1 MAKWKIFL
9 AIVCSFL
16 AGGLILLAVLVY
28 IPRTTELEYNMRGF
42 VISADGEI
50 LEEFTMRAAGEE
62 YDFILDRPNGKV
74 SFVGNTPERV
84 AKDTLYLDI
93 DWSSSTILKGTTP
106 GLFTKDFTIPHRPV
120 IVGDVLSCSSATEKM
135 EREYGIFDSQ
145 RGIFYLYADALAE
158 DIFIIGITDPDT
170 DPLVVLKSYQSVE
183 DHLQSLGLL
192 PSTEN

>member
-1 MAKWKIFL
+1 MTKWKFFISLLCAF
-9 AIVCSFL
+9 V
-16 AGGLILLAVLVY
+16 AGALILLAVLVY
-28 IPRTTELEYNMRGF
+28 FPRTTELEYHMRGF

-93 DWSSSTILKGTTP
+93 DWSSSTILKDTTP
-106 GLFTKDFTIPHRPV
+106 GLFTRDFTIPHRPV
-120 IVGDVLSCSSATEKM
+120 IVGDILYASSATGMM

-145 RGIFYLYADALAE
+145 RGVFYMHADTLA
-158 DIFIIGITDPDT
+158 DDVFIIGITDPDT
-170 DPLVVLKSYQSVE
+170 DPLIVLEAFQSVE
-183 DHLQSLGLL
+183 ASLQRLGLL
-192 PSTEN
+192 PSTES

>member
-1 MAKWKIFL
+1 MAKWKLFL
-9 AIVCSFL
+9 AIICAL
-16 AGGLILLAVLVY
+16 IAGGLILLAVLVY
-28 IPRTTELEYNMRGF
+28 FPRTTELEYPMRGF

-93 DWSSSTILKGTTP
+93 DWSSSTILKDTTP
-106 GLFTKDFTIPHRPV
+106 GLFTRDFTIPHRPV
-120 IVGDVLSCSSATEKM
+120 IVGDILYASSATGMM

-145 RGIFYLYADALAE
+145 RGVFYMHADTLA
-158 DIFIIGITDPDT
+158 DDVFIIGITDPDT
-170 DPLVVLKSYQSVE
+170 DPLIVLEAFQSVE
-183 DHLQSLGLL
+183 ASLQRLGLL
-192 PSTEN
+192 PSTES

>member
-1 MAKWKIFL
+1 MAKWKLFL
-9 AIVCSFL
+9 AIICAL
-16 AGGLILLAVLVY
+16 IAGGLILLAVLVY
-28 IPRTTELEYNMRGF
+28 FPRTTELEYPMRGF

-93 DWSSSTILKGTTP
+93 DWSSSTILKDTTP
-106 GLFTKDFTIPHRPV
+106 GLFTRDFTIPHRPV
-120 IVGDVLSCSSATEKM
+120 MVGDILYASSATGMM

-145 RGIFYLYADALAE
+145 RGVFYMHADTLA
-158 DIFIIGITDPDT
+158 DDVFIIGITDPDT

-183 DHLQSLGLL
+183 ASLQRLGLL
-192 PSTEN
+192 PSAES